1 MEGIRAAECA
11 YALRLQERW
20 AMTTSSGNWLFAE
33 MKQAAKEYEAVPPW
47 ARPVV
52 TVPYADSPKEPR
64 LPVGFTAE
72 KPADQR

>member
-1 MEGIRAAECA
+1 
-11 YALRLQERW
+11 
-20 AMTTSSGNWLFAE
+20 MTTSSGNWLFAE